1 MHDDAVLSLWKEHRG
16 VERPGADL
24 DAQWDRRIIKPM
36 QYVLENET
44 PDEVSSTFAD
54 GKMTLT
60 ASARPHSACA
70 LLAYLA
76 NLADANPY
84 PYVGLSCKY
93 PCYACWTFFSA
104 YKQSGSTLPLHMRG
118 PMLNFYIPFAFPAFS
133 DHEFNNTVRRQM
145 STLLED
151 DLWQVWD
158 DWQNG
163 WYDYG
168 AKARQNDVEG
178 DGSST

>member
-1 MHDDAVLSLWKEHRG
+1 
-16 VERPGADL
+16 
-24 DAQWDRRIIKPM
+24 
-36 QYVLENET
+36 
-44 PDEVSSTFAD
+44 
-54 GKMTLT
+54 
-60 ASARPHSACA
+60 
-70 LLAYLA
+70 
-76 NLADANPY
+76 
-84 PYVGLSCKY
+84 
-93 PCYACWTFFSA
+93 
-104 YKQSGSTLPLHMRG
+104 MRG

-168 AKARQNDVEG
+168 AKAHQNDVEA